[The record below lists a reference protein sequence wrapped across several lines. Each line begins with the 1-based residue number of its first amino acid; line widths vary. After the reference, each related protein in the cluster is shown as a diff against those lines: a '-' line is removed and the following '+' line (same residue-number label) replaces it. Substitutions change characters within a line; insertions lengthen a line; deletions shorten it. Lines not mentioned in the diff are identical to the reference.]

1 MKKNSLIIACLS
13 LLCAGCASVLNTL
26 EVPAPVFTGMEHR
39 SVPETSK
46 VVDVPRYD
54 ESRGDFAGKPFVYY
68 SWAKAREEQLHLE
81 SPEVLTTNRVLRV
94 WGTFSYHPCRQR
106 GFLAEFVHN
115 GTGWNGRFY
124 DYLIRYNQWGNTEE
138 ITETR
143 SFALAPEGGWGK
155 FEDILKATGLVD
167 LPTDERVPGL
177 KEWLRQNRIS
187 TAATYS
193 VEYST
198 PKLYR
203 FFIFQNPQKTQAQFG
218 EASNFMRF
226 HDYMFEVVQHS
237 APLRSGRTQPN
248 SSQDTTGKGNSE
260 QSPAGD
266 VLKAAP
272 EE

>member
-1 MKKNSLIIACLS
+1 MKTTSLIIACLS
-13 LLCAGCASVLNTL
+13 ILCAGCASVLNTL
-26 EVPAPVFTGMEHR
+26 EVPAPVFTGVQHR
-39 SVPETSK
+39 DVPQSSK
-46 VVDVPRYD
+46 LLDVPRYD
-54 ESRGDFAGKPFVYY
+54 ESRGNFAGKPFVYY
-68 SWAKAREEQLHLE
+68 SWAKVREKQLGLE
-81 SPEVLTTNRVLRV
+81 SPEISETNRILRV
-94 WGTFSYHPCRQR
+94 WGTFSYHLRRQR

-124 DYLIRYNQWGNTEE
+124 DYIIHYNQWGNTEE
-138 ITETR
+138 IRDTR
-143 SFALAPEGGWGK
+143 SFALVPETGWDQ
-155 FEDILKATGLVD
+155 FDDILKKTGLVD

-177 KEWLRQNRIS
+177 KEWVRRNGVD

-203 FFIFQNPQKTQAQFG
+203 FFIFQNPQETQAQFG

-226 HDYMFEVVQHS
+226 HDYLFEVVQHS
-237 APLRSGRTQPN
+237 DPLRSGGPQKN
-248 SSQDTTGKGNSE
+248 SSQDTRGKGNSE
-260 QSPAGD
+260 QSPSGD